1 VYQEANY
8 RNKLLVESQ
17 KAQRLENQMNGTEPI
32 EHNSKA
38 TNNASAADA
47 ENSDLK
53 NIKDDTVIM
62 QFKLVRKDTM
72 KIMNTQTFINLPI
85 SKTSDINIST
95 LMEIIQ
101 KQNSSVSAQ
110 QQKRSGAKKDSQ
122 FLPYNKSILTRI
134 LYPCLN
140 KCNFLV
146 INHFSKKTILK
157 HLK

>member
-1 VYQEANY
+1 MYQEANY

-17 KAQRLENQMNGTEPI
+17 KAQQLENLLHGSEPI
-32 EHNSKA
+32 DSK
-38 TNNASAADA
+38 TGAAGDT

-101 KQNSSVSAQ
+101 KQNSSFSAQ
-110 QQKRSGAKKDSQ
+110 Q
-122 FLPYNKSILTRI
+122 
-134 LYPCLN
+134 
-140 KCNFLV
+140 
-146 INHFSKKTILK
+146 
-157 HLK
+157 

>member
-1 VYQEANY
+1 M
-8 RNKLLVESQ
+8 LD
-17 KAQRLENQMNGTEPI
+17 G
-32 EHNSKA
+32 
-38 TNNASAADA
+38 
-47 ENSDLK
+47 ENSDLR

-62 QFKLVRKDTM
+62 QFKLVKKDTM

-85 SKTSDINIST
+85 SKMHDINIST

-101 KQNSSVSAQ
+101 KQNSSNSNSAGGVH
-110 QQKRSGAKKDSQ
+110 KKTNGTKKDAQ

-146 INHFSKKTILK
+146 VNHFSKKTILR